1 MNTLS
6 RTLTGGLMVS
16 LGIFLLGLSL
26 VLGILYPLIY
36 AIPILIIGIFV
47 LFNKKEDEI
56 EQIRKTKTKKKK

>member
-56 EQIRKTKTKKKK
+56 EQIRKNKTKKKK